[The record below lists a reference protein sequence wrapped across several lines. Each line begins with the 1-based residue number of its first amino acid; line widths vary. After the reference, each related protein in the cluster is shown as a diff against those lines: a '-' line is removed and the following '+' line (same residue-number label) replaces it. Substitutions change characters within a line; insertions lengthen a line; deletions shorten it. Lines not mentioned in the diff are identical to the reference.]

1 MKKIYS
7 RLLIILAVAFV
18 AGSCAKVVS
27 ESSTT
32 SDKRFFDAFMR
43 THHPDAKAS
52 GMGVYILDDQPG
64 TGEEAADS
72 NYIFMRYT
80 FRDITD
86 GSIQAYADETIAKQL
101 GEYDPSYDYSPFT
114 QRLCRYSAS
123 QGVMDVLTGEGS
135 GFGRMKIGGSRQAV
149 IPGWLTSN
157 TAYYDNAED
166 YLNKVNSSTHF
177 LYSVTLVGQCKDIK
191 QYQIDSIE
199 SFMKRRGTPVD
210 SLAGLKGMYYWRN
223 KAREQERGVTVRDT
237 VKFPTDT
244 TIYIN
249 YIGRLLNGKVFDT
262 SIKDTAKAYGIYSS
276 SRTYEPVSIVFDAD
290 STKLKMGAG
299 ESGVITGFA
308 LSIWQMHPYES
319 GRGIF
324 TSDYG
329 YKESGSGKNIG
340 GYAPLIFDIDVVD
353 KP

>member
-64 TGEEAADS
+64 KGEEAADS

-86 GSIQAYADETIAKQL
+86 GSIQAYSDETIAKQL
-101 GEYDPSYDYSPFT
+101 GEYDPSYDFSPFT
-114 QRLCRYSAS
+114 QRLCRYGAS
-123 QGVMDVLTGEGS
+123 QGVMDVLTGTGS

-166 YLNKVNSSTHF
+166 YLNKVTSSTHY
-177 LYSVTLVGQCKDIK
+177 LYTVTLVGQCKDIK

-223 KAREQERGVTVRDT
+223 KAREQERGVTVLDT

-276 SRTYEPVSIVFDAD
+276 TRTYEPVSIVFDTD
-290 STKLKMGAG
+290 STKLKMGSA
-299 ESGVITGFA
+299 ESSVITGFA